1 MQRYRPPLESD
12 GYKTMNIRF
21 APIYAL
27 TALVLAT
34 AQAGADS
41 LVDGSAEAGKA
52 KSITCGACHGMDGNS
67 VNPLWPNI
75 AGQSASY
82 IVAQLQA
89 FKNGLRSDPLMT
101 GQAMLLSDEDARDL
115 AVYFESLPA
124 AAKPVADT
132 STIAR
137 AEALYRGGDNE
148 SKAAACMACHGPT
161 GRGIPAATYPALHG
175 QHATYVA
182 KQLRDY
188 ASGTRRSDGKT
199 RIMRD
204 IAARLNEDDIVAI
217 ASYVQGL
224 K

>member
-1 MQRYRPPLESD
+1 
-12 GYKTMNIRF
+12 MNIRF

-27 TALVLAT
+27 TALMLAT
-34 AQAGADS
+34 AQADADS
-41 LVDGSAEAGKA
+41 LVSGSAEAGKA

-67 VNPLWPNI
+67 VNPIWPNI

-82 IVAQLQA
+82 IVSQLQA
-89 FKNGLRSDPLMT
+89 FKSGSRSDPLMT
-101 GQAMLLSDEDARDL
+101 GQAMLLSDEDARNL

-132 STIAR
+132 STISR
-137 AEALYRGGDNE
+137 AEALYRGGNNE
-148 SKAAACMACHGPT
+148 SKATACMACHGPT
-161 GRGIPAATYPALHG
+161 GRGNPAATYPALHG
-175 QHATYVA
+175 QHAAYVA

-188 ASGTRRSDGKT
+188 ASGVRRSDGKT